1 MNTNDR
7 ETPYDRRETRRQ
19 RRAMRGG
26 GEWVGGAILIL
37 LGLLLF
43 GQYNKM
49 LDFENWWALF
59 ILLPAVGS
67 FTAAWRIY
75 NTDGR
80 FTRRS
85 RSAAIIGFFL
95 TLVSVMFVFNMNWIA
110 LGPILLILA
119 GISIFVNALLP
130 E

>member
-7 ETPYDRRETRRQ
+7 ETPYDRREARRQ

-26 GEWVGGAILIL
+26 GEWAGGVILIL

-43 GQYNKM
+43 WQYNNM

-67 FTAAWRIY
+67 FAAAWRIY